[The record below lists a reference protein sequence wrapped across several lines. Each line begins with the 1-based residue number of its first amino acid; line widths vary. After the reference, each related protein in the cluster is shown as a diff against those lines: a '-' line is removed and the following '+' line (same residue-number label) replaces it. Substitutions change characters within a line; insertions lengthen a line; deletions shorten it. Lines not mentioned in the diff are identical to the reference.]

1 MTPGPIRAIAIVA
14 ALLASGVGARAEPEK
29 AAVFDFQFARGGPTE
44 PSPEERTR
52 LTRISTVLRD
62 LLRESGRYTLVSTD
76 PVRQKVAEGSDLRA
90 CNGCAE
96 EYARSL
102 GAEAAITGEVQ
113 KVSNLILDLDVYVKP
128 VADDAPKQACSV
140 DLRGNTD
147 ESFDRAVPH
156 MVENNM
162 SDGP

>member
-1 MTPGPIRAIAIVA
+1 MTRRPLHALITVA
-14 ALLASGVGARAEPEK
+14 GLALAATGARAAPAK
-29 AAVFDFQFARGGPTE
+29 AAMFDVQFANLSPVAPDAAETGRLKRIGTE
-44 PSPEERTR
+44 F
-52 LTRISTVLRD
+52 RD
-62 LLRESGRYTLVSTD
+62 LLQNKGLFTVVSAE
-76 PVRQKVAEGSDLRA
+76 PVREEVARSADLRP
-90 CNGCAE
+90 CNGCAVTV
-96 EYARSL
+96 AKRL
-102 GAEAAITGEVQ
+102 GADTAITGEVQ

-162 SDGP
+162 SAGP